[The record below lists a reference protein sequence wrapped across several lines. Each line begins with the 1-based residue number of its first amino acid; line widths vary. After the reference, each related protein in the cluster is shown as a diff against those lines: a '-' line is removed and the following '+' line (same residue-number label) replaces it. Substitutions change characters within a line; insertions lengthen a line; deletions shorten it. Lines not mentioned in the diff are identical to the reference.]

1 MLGLLAVVL
10 VAAIVWGGRWWW
22 RATHPEIP
30 EDTPEGWVPAVV
42 TVDGRY
48 GELDEP
54 FGVAV
59 ADVNRDGRSDIVIT
73 TVNSRARPYESK
85 LVVLLGDGFG
95 GAAGSPLP
103 VGPGAYQLAVGDV
116 DEDGKPD
123 IVTSSFESD
132 SISVLLGR

>member
-1 MLGLLAVVL
+1 MFGLLAVVL
-10 VAAIVWGGRWWW
+10 VAALAWGGRWWW

-59 ADVNRDGRSDIVIT
+59 ASDGTIV
-73 TVNSRARPYESK
+73 VCDS
-85 LVVLLGDGFG
+85 GD
-95 GAAGSPLP
+95 APALWRIASS
-103 VGPGAYQLAVGDV
+103 A
-116 DEDGKPD
+116 
-123 IVTSSFESD
+123 TS
-132 SISVLLGR
+132 